1 MKLKNKTLIILLSL
15 GLIACGN
22 QSKENNN
29 QSKEESVATENT
41 EENTEAKSE
50 DNSEENNQ
58 ESENESE
65 DKNKEE
71 SSVDKDLSRYE
82 VNLAILKG
90 PTSAGA
96 INMIDW
102 SNREDYNFAFRQSV
116 EGAPDAVIPKLV
128 SGEADM
134 AIIPANLASAVYNK
148 TEGKIKVLAIN
159 NLGVLYLVESK
170 DIDINSIDD
179 LVNSGETIYAS
190 GKGATP
196 DIAIKEVL
204 KANGYK
210 EDDLKIEFLSE
221 ASEVAQK
228 MISGQAK
235 VALLPEPMATSVL
248 MKADGAKVALDIN
261 DLYEKATDSPLIS
274 AVLVARSEYLEDIDV
289 DLLLETYKQSI
300 EEATNDID
308 NTARLLEEYDI
319 MPEAIAKKAMDKFAL
334 KYIDGEKMQTM
345 MQKHLE
351 DLYNSNPQ
359 LVGGSLPEDD
369 FYYQK

>member
-1 MKLKNKTLIILLSL
+1 MSLVLIGCAKQSSKDDNQNNKEVIVTEKSEYSN
-15 GLIACGN
+15 GN
-22 QSKENNN
+22 INKDSDKELVDKEN
-29 QSKEESVATENT
+29 
-41 EENTEAKSE
+41 
-50 DNSEENNQ
+50 
-58 ESENESE
+58 
-65 DKNKEE
+65 EE

-102 SNREDYNFAFRQSV
+102 SNREDYNFTFHQSV

-134 AIIPANLASAVYNK
+134 AIIPPNLASAVYNK

-170 DIDINSIDD
+170 DMDINSIDD

-210 EDDLKIEFLSE
+210 EDDLNIEFLSE

-235 VALLPEPMATSVL
+235 VALLPEPMATSVI

-261 DLYEKATDSPLIS
+261 DLYETATDSPLIS
-274 AVLVARSEYLEDIDV
+274 AVLVARSEYLDDIDV
-289 DLLLETYKQSI
+289 PLLLETYEQSI
-300 EEATNDID
+300 KEAINDVD
-308 NTARLLEEYDI
+308 NTAKLLEEYDI

>member
-1 MKLKNKTLIILLSL
+1 MSLVLIGCAKQSSKDDNQNNKEVIVTEKSEYSN
-15 GLIACGN
+15 GN
-22 QSKENNN
+22 TNKDSDKELVDKEN
-29 QSKEESVATENT
+29 
-41 EENTEAKSE
+41 
-50 DNSEENNQ
+50 
-58 ESENESE
+58 
-65 DKNKEE
+65 EE

-102 SNREDYNFAFRQSV
+102 SNREDYNFTFHQSV

-134 AIIPANLASAVYNK
+134 AIIPPNLASAVYNK

-170 DIDINSIDD
+170 DMDINSIED

-210 EDDLKIEFLSE
+210 EDDIKIEFLAE

-248 MKADGAKVALDIN
+248 IKADGAKVALDIN

-274 AVLVARSEYLEDIDV
+274 AVLVARSEYLDDIDV
-289 DLLLETYKQSI
+289 PLLLETYEQSI
-300 EEATNDID
+300 KEATNDVD
-308 NTARLLEEYDI
+308 NTARLLGEYDI

>member
-1 MKLKNKTLIILLSL
+1 MYK
-15 GLIACGN
+15 
-22 QSKENNN
+22 
-29 QSKEESVATENT
+29 
-41 EENTEAKSE
+41 
-50 DNSEENNQ
+50 
-58 ESENESE
+58 
-65 DKNKEE
+65 
-71 SSVDKDLSRYE
+71 
-82 VNLAILKG
+82 
-90 PTSAGA
+90 
-96 INMIDW
+96 
-102 SNREDYNFAFRQSV
+102 RQ
-116 EGAPDAVIPKLV
+116 
-128 SGEADM
+128 
-134 AIIPANLASAVYNK
+134 
-148 TEGKIKVLAIN
+148 
-159 NLGVLYLVESK
+159 
-170 DIDINSIDD
+170 
-179 LVNSGETIYAS
+179 IYAS

-210 EDDLKIEFLSE
+210 EDDIKIEFLSE

-274 AVLVARSEYLEDIDV
+274 AVLVARSEYLKDIDV

-300 EEATNDID
+300 EEATNDVD

-319 MPEAIAKKAMDKFAL
+319 MPEAIAKKAMNKFAL
-334 KYIDGEKMQTM
+334 KYIDGEKMKTM